1 MSAPT
6 LIAMIIW
13 LLLTLAGV
21 ITWIPPSGARTRPL
35 FARTPVL
42 IFTVIVLTLGLG
54 AVAVLGRLGDGVSGP
69 ASWTVLGL
77 AMVSAVIAGGAV
89 TTSVLSLADTASRPT
104 PQRIQRNILRG
115 GTWIG
120 ALERIGITAFLLA
133 GWPEGIAVILAVKGL
148 ARYPELRTSH
158 STGAAERFI
167 IGTFASIGWAAACAG
182 VAVLLLRG

>member
-1 MSAPT
+1 MTAT
-6 LIAMIIW
+6 LLVAMIIW
-13 LLLTLAGV
+13 LLLTLASV
-21 ITWIPPSGARTRPL
+21 VTWIPPSASRTRPL
-35 FARTPVL
+35 FARTPALIITVAVL
-42 IFTVIVLTLGLG
+42 MLGLG
-54 AVAVLGRLGDGVSGP
+54 AVAVLGCLGDGANG
-69 ASWTVLGL
+69 AWSWTVLGL
-77 AMVSAVIAGGAV
+77 SMASAVITGGAM

-104 PQRIQRNILRG
+104 PQRIQRTILRG

-167 IGTFASIGWAAACAG
+167 IGTFTSIGWADASAG
-182 VAVLLLRG
+182 VALLLLRG

>member
-1 MSAPT
+1 MSAPILVA
-6 LIAMIIW
+6 LILW
-13 LLLTLAGV
+13 LLLTIGSV
-21 ITWIPPSGARTRPL
+21 ITWVPPSPARTRPL

-42 IFTVIVLTLGLG
+42 IITVAVLVLGLG
-54 AVAVLGRLGDGVSGP
+54 AVAVLGRVGDGTTG
-69 ASWTVLGL
+69 AWSWVVLAL
-77 AMVSAVIAGGAV
+77 AMISAVITGGAV
-89 TTSVLSLADTASRPT
+89 TTSILSLADTASRPT

-120 ALERIGITAFLLA
+120 ALERIGIAAFLLA
-133 GWPEGIAVILAVKGL
+133 GWPEGIAIILAVKGL

-182 VAVLLLRG
+182 VALLLLRG

>member
-1 MSAPT
+1 MT
-6 LIAMIIW
+6 AMIIGALALW
-13 LLLTLAGV
+13 LLLTIASV
-21 ITWIPPSGARTRPL
+21 ITWIPPSSARTRPL

-42 IFTVIVLTLGLG
+42 IFTVVVLVLGLG
-54 AVAVLGRLGDGVSGP
+54 AVAILGSLGGGTSGATSWLVLS
-69 ASWTVLGL
+69 L
-77 AMVSAVIAGGAV
+77 AMISAVITGGAV
-89 TTSVLSLADTASRPT
+89 TTSVLSLADAASRPT

-120 ALERIGITAFLLA
+120 ALERIGIAAFLLA
-133 GWPEGIAVILAVKGL
+133 GWPEGIAIILAVKGL

-182 VAVLLLRG
+182 VAALLLRG